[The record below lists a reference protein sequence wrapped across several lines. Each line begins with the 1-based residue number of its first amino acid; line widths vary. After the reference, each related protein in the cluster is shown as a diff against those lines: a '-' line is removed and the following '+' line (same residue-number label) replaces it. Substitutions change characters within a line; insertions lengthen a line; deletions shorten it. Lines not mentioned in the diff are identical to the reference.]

1 MRLKDA
7 SNEANRNI
15 INQSSIGIY
24 RCPRCPSVVIFKSEL
39 SVFDFDFYWK
49 RTRSR
54 LLNEHN
60 TNSEVKWIPDGFHF
74 LDHEDSLRRKKILD
88 KVYQFFQERGYLE
101 VTPPSFDFTSSFLK
115 YVSPQEEARILKSRD
130 LTGKEISPSID
141 LTLQVVKGM
150 AGFSVK
156 KGNQKI
162 FYTGRIVKDNFKK
175 NADRRE
181 ILQAGAEVFGH
192 SNANTFKMLL
202 THISELSLELGL
214 QKKITLVLG
223 NTAIYSQIV
232 EYLKFSTEDKNTLSR
247 LMYLKEEKSIRE
259 FLNAKVNKKDIKE
272 ILLKLI
278 LSFEL
283 KEIKSDLLAIS
294 KKYKMNLEH
303 FIEETEDIFKYS
315 SHFKNLDLCLDYSL
329 IRDLDYYTGFV
340 FHGYY
345 DRISFPLVTGGAYD
359 HLFEKFSGIEKR
371 ACGFA
376 MNIDIIEEINRS

>member
-1 MRLKDA
+1 MDTVRLKLI
-7 SNEANRNI
+7 NERNI
-15 INQSSIGIY
+15 
-24 RCPRCPSVVIFKSEL
+24 
-39 SVFDFDFYWK
+39 
-49 RTRSR
+49 
-54 LLNEHN
+54 
-60 TNSEVKWIPDGFHF
+60 NSEVKWIPDGFHF
-74 LDHEDSLRRKKILD
+74 LGHEDSLQRKKILD
-88 KVYQFFQERGYLE
+88 KVYQFFDERGYLE
-101 VTPPSFDFTSSFLK
+101 VTPPGFDFTSSFLK
-115 YVSPQEEARILKSRD
+115 YVSASEEARILKSRD
-130 LTGKEISPSID
+130 LSGKEISPSID
-141 LTLQVVKGM
+141 LTLQVVKGL
-150 AGFSVK
+150 AGYSVK

-181 ILQAGAEVFGH
+181 ILQAGAEIIGH

-202 THISELSLELGL
+202 THISELSLTLGL
-214 QKKITLVLG
+214 KQKITMVLG

-232 EYLKFSTEDKNTLSR
+232 ESLGFSVADKNTLSQ
-247 LMYLKEEKSIRE
+247 LLYSKEEKSIRE
-259 FLNAKVNKKDIKE
+259 FLDTRVKKKDIKE

-303 FIEETEDIFKYS
+303 FIKETEDILKYS

-345 DRISFPLVTGGAYD
+345 DRVSYPLVTGGAYD
-359 HLFEKFSGIEKR
+359 NLFEKFSGEEKR

-376 MNIDIIEEINRS
+376 INIDIVEEINRR

>member
-1 MRLKDA
+1 M
-7 SNEANRNI
+7 
-15 INQSSIGIY
+15 
-24 RCPRCPSVVIFKSEL
+24 
-39 SVFDFDFYWK
+39 
-49 RTRSR
+49 
-54 LLNEHN
+54 LNEHN

-315 SHFKNLDLCLDYSL
+315 SH
-329 IRDLDYYTGFV
+329 
-340 FHGYY
+340 
-345 DRISFPLVTGGAYD
+345 
-359 HLFEKFSGIEKR
+359 
-371 ACGFA
+371 
-376 MNIDIIEEINRS
+376 